1 MLFCEHT
8 WILHIQTSI
17 AYLVRHGISN
27 FLEASCPTSWSLLL
41 PPTGG
46 LILIDANWCLL
57 MLIDP
62 DWWSESDTS
71 ENTSCKLVYNFD
83 EKDKIIRWQ
92 YITCGSPWSVSLL
105 SDWIINKRVQNFG
118 AIVGSQH
125 LIGICVRTI
134 QCFFK
139 TSYRDFLCFDIFKQA
154 VQTCEQA
161 YTSYAYGA

>member
-1 MLFCEHT
+1 MASVTFWRLVAQLVDLCY
-8 WILHIQTSI
+8 
-17 AYLVRHGISN
+17 YLQQEVLYWLMPIGADWCW
-27 FLEASCPTSWSLLL
+27 LM
-41 PPTGG
+41 
-46 LILIDANWCLL
+46 LIDTDWYWL
-57 MLIDP
+57 MRIDP
-62 DWWSESDTS
+62 DWWSESDIS

-92 YITCGSPWSVSLL
+92 YITCGSPWSASLL
-105 SDWIINKRVQNFG
+105 SDWSINNRVQNFG

-125 LIGICVRTI
+125 LFGKRVRTI
-134 QCFFK
+134 QCFCK